1 VRVPVPVHQHRSKSN
16 KALPI
21 VRCPGCETAMIPSPP
36 EKLPRISSLQEITYT
51 CPSCGM
57 TTRRT
62 IKAGS

>member
-1 VRVPVPVHQHRSKSN
+1 VRVPAHQHRSKYN

-21 VRCPGCETAMIPSPP
+21 VRCPGCKTAMLPSPP
-36 EKLPRISSLQEITYT
+36 NNLPRVKSLQEITYT

-57 TTRRT
+57 TTTRT